1 MENARGDEGKLTQKR
16 ADMVSKEPLLNA
28 VRKLD
33 INEFVLLGN
42 GQGKS
47 KNQEEKLYS
56 SVYEA
61 LVAGIYMDGGM
72 TAVKKFIRQTLI
84 KDFERKEKN
93 LNKKIDATSKSE
105 FQEYVQKYKLG
116 NIAYEMTSRSGPD
129 HKPEF
134 KVALMLNGKK
144 ISEGKGGSKKEA
156 EAQAA
161 KRALAIIKKQ
171 GGK

>member
-1 MENARGDEGKLTQKR
+1 
-16 ADMVSKEPLLNA
+16 
-28 VRKLD
+28 
-33 INEFVLLGN
+33 
-42 GQGKS
+42 
-47 KNQEEKLYS
+47 
-56 SVYEA
+56 
-61 LVAGIYMDGGM
+61 
-72 TAVKKFIRQTLI
+72 
-84 KDFERKEKN
+84 
-93 LNKKIDATSKSE
+93 
-105 FQEYVQKYKLG
+105 
-116 NIAYEMTSRSGPD
+116 MTSRSGPD